1 MTKMISGQKAR
12 QGNNGRQML
21 IVLIAALLL
30 AAAVWAGVEF
40 YGEMIDQNSIGT
52 TAQPG

>member
-1 MTKMISGQKAR
+1 MTKIISGQKAR

-21 IVLIAALLL
+21 IVLVAAMLL

-40 YGEMIDQNSIGT
+40 YGEMIDQNSVQT
-52 TAQPG
+52 STQPS